1 MKTIKSKLRFA
12 FLSMAGMF
20 IVFGIVA
27 VYQMSAINDQ
37 STEIEKNWLPSVIY
51 TNAINTATSDLRI
64 AESLHVMSTEDEEMT
79 RREED
84 MQKLLQQI
92 ADWRTQYEPI
102 ISSPEEK
109 TKYESFAKK
118 YEQYVV
124 ASKEALALSRKN
136 MNKEA
141 AAKLKANTVVYD
153 DMSSDLLDLVNIN
166 KDGAVASAADA
177 LNAYNAGKRIII
189 IVSILVTILAGFF
202 MWYFERAISQ
212 PLEQMTGVIKQ
223 LAAGNVDVKQNLDKR
238 TDEIG
243 DTAKAVET
251 ITKTLKLLTNDSLEL
266 IGSIE
271 SGVLS
276 ARAEVGQHPGE
287 FGEIIKGMN
296 KLLEVLNK
304 PLAEISEV
312 MQRFALGDLKTN
324 MQGAY
329 EGDLRALKANVNRSL
344 DALVNLFAELGEIT
358 TLMANGNLTK
368 RVNGNYQG
376 DFLTLKNN
384 MNNVLTQ
391 LSDSLKV
398 IVTNT
403 SNIAIGV
410 TQTGK
415 TSIQVADQSS
425 QQMSAIVEMANA
437 VAEASASIKL
447 IAENAKRSNELAGST
462 AQLADTGLKQL
473 DKLVEVIE
481 QISTEYGRIEQ
492 ITGKITRIAD
502 KTHLLSLNAGLEAVR
517 AGEHGLGF
525 GFVAQQIGKLA
536 EEASIAARDIGN
548 LISGSMQS
556 VRVSVAGSRE
566 TRSAM
571 GQIAGAAQES
581 GVAVQ
586 SISIALG
593 QQSTAIEWISE
604 KVRKVQNSSESN
616 AASAKEISQTMTQ
629 LTKTVEH
636 TNTQVQKF
644 TLA

>member
-12 FLSMAGMF
+12 FSGLTVIF
-20 IVFGIVA
+20 IMFGIVA
-27 VYQMSAINDQ
+27 VSQMSAINDQ
-37 STEIEKNWLPSVIY
+37 STEIEKNWLPSVLLS
-51 TNAINTATSDLRI
+51 NAMNTATSDLRI
-64 AESLHVMSTEDEEMT
+64 AEALHVLSTEDEEMT
-79 RREED
+79 RREGD
-84 MQKLLQQI
+84 IQTLLQQI
-92 ADWRTQYEPI
+92 ADWRTEYEPL
-102 ISSPEEK
+102 ISSAEEK
-109 TKYESFAKK
+109 SKYQEFSKK
-118 YEQYVV
+118 YEQYIA
-124 ASKEALALSRKN
+124 ASKEALTLSRKN
-136 MNKEA
+136 LNKEA
-141 AAKLKANTVVYD
+141 AIKLKANGEVYD

-166 KDGAVASAADA
+166 KEGSTASATKA
-177 LNAYNAGKRIII
+177 LSAYNTGKNIII
-189 IVSILVTILAGFF
+189 IVSILVTMLAGFL
-202 MWYFERAISQ
+202 MWYFERAISK
-212 PLEQMTGVIKQ
+212 PLEQMTSVIKQ
-223 LAAGNVDVKQNLDKR
+223 LAAGNVDVTLSFQDR
-238 TDEIG
+238 YDEIG
-243 DTAKAVET
+243 NTAKSVGS
-251 ITKTLKLLTNDSLEL
+251 IIKILKTLTNDSLEL

-271 SGVLS
+271 SGILS

-287 FGEIIKGMN
+287 FGEIVKGMN

-304 PLAEISEV
+304 PLTEISEV

-344 DALVNLFAELGEIT
+344 DALVNLFGELGEIT
-358 TLMANGNLTK
+358 SLMSKGNLTK
-368 RVNGNYQG
+368 RVNGTYQG

-384 MNNVLTQ
+384 MNNVISQ
-391 LSDSLKV
+391 LSDSLKI
-398 IVTNT
+398 IVDN
-403 SNIAIGV
+403 SANIATGV
-410 TQTGK
+410 IQTSK

-447 IAENAKRSNELAGST
+447 ISENAKRSNDLAGST

-548 LISGSMQS
+548 LITGSMQS
-556 VRVSVAGSRE
+556 VRVSVNGSRE

-571 GQIAGAAQES
+571 GQIASAAQES

-593 QQSTAIEWISE
+593 QQSNAIEWISE
-604 KVRKVQNSSESN
+604 KVRKVQSSSEAN
-616 AASAKEISQTMTQ
+616 AISAKEISQTMTQ

-644 TLA
+644 TLT

>member
-12 FLSMAGMF
+12 FLGMASLFVVVGF
-20 IVFGIVA
+20 IA
-27 VYQMSAINDQ
+27 VNQMSTINEQ

-51 TNAINTATSDLRI
+51 TNTINTATSDLRI
-64 AESLHVMSTEDEEMT
+64 TEALHVLSTEDEEMT

-84 MQKLLQQI
+84 MHKLLQQI
-92 ADWRTQYEPI
+92 AEWRSSYELL

-109 TKYESFAKK
+109 AKYVEFSKK
-118 YEQYVV
+118 YEQYLTS
-124 ASKEALALSRKN
+124 SKEAMALSRKN
-136 MNKEA
+136 QNKEA
-141 AAKLKANTVVYD
+141 TAKLKAGTSLYN
-153 DMSSDLLDLVNIN
+153 DMSSDLLDLVTIN
-166 KDGAVASAADA
+166 NDGAKKSSAAA
-177 LNAYNAGKRIII
+177 LVAYAVGKQI
-189 IVSILVTILAGFF
+189 IVIISIVVTILAVFF
-202 MWYFERAISQ
+202 MWYFEKTISK
-212 PLEQMTGVIKQ
+212 PLEQMTAVIKQ
-223 LAAGNVDVKQNLDKR
+223 LASGDVNVKQALHER
-238 TDEIG
+238 SDEIG
-243 DTAKAVET
+243 QTANAVES
-251 ITKTLKLLTNDSLEL
+251 ITKILKLLTDDSLEL

-271 SGVLS
+271 AGALS

-287 FGEIIKGMN
+287 YGEIIKGMN

-358 TLMANGNLTK
+358 TLMAHGNLTK
-368 RVNGNYQG
+368 RISGAYQG

-391 LSDSLKV
+391 LSDILKI
-398 IVTNT
+398 IVAN
-403 SNIAIGV
+403 SANIAIGV
-410 TQTGK
+410 TQTSK
-415 TSIQVADQSS
+415 TSIQVAEQSS
-425 QQMSAIVEMANA
+425 HQMSAIVEMANA

-447 IAENAKRSNELAGST
+447 ISENAKRSNDLAGST

-548 LISGSMQS
+548 LITGSMQS
-556 VRVSVAGSRE
+556 VRVSVSGSRE
-566 TRSAM
+566 TRTAM

-604 KVRKVQNSSESN
+604 KVRKVQHSSEAN
-616 AASAKEISQTMTQ
+616 AASAKEISQTMAQ